1 MSCVTVGQDWPNFA
15 VERCSTSS
23 QFDFPPTQRRSSAV
37 AIIEPTGR
45 KKTAIMQG
53 FTMRAVLICLLVTSV
68 LTISLDQPNVLRRK
82 ERDATRNERTLGYSN
97 PRYGS
102 SYYYKHYDEKGTK
115 GSKSAKGHY
124 SYSYYGGYKKSKAS
138 KSSKKGK

>member
-45 KKTAIMQG
+45 KKNSNHARIHNEGSADMPTCDLSADNIIG
-53 FTMRAVLICLLVTSV
+53 STERFA
-68 LTISLDQPNVLRRK
+68 K
-82 ERDATRNERTLGYSN
+82 ERT
-97 PRYGS
+97 
-102 SYYYKHYDEKGTK
+102 
-115 GSKSAKGHY
+115 
-124 SYSYYGGYKKSKAS
+124 
-138 KSSKKGK
+138 